1 VPEVC
6 CSAVMDAAEV
16 AGRFGL
22 GRALRLSEGPVA
34 RGRQGE
40 VWRLETTDGAW
51 ALKVGHERRTE
62 QEVALATAFHEAAYA
77 AGVPT
82 PPVVRTTGGSVL
94 ADSGRHQVRVHGWV
108 ELGEPDPL
116 LDPGAV
122 GAVVATVHRVRFEGG
137 GEPDAWSHSPVGAR
151 RWDELVAEL
160 RAAGAPFAG
169 RLADLRDELVAL
181 EEWLEPPSRLRT
193 CHRDLWA
200 DNLLPTRQGTVC
212 VLDWDQ
218 SGPADPSHELACVLF
233 EFGRTDP
240 GRARALTCA
249 YADAGG
255 PGEVARRGHFSML
268 IAQLGHITETA
279 ARDWLVPSR
288 RTPTREDAQAW
299 VGEVLDDPHTR
310 QVLDALLAA
319 ARTR

>member
-1 VPEVC
+1 VD
-6 CSAVMDAAEV
+6 AVEV
-16 AGRFGL
+16 AGTFGL
-22 GRALRLSEGPVA
+22 GRPLRLSDGPVA

-82 PPVVRTTGGSVL
+82 PPVVRTVDGAVL

-108 ELGEPDPL
+108 DLGAPDPL
-116 LDPGAV
+116 LDPAAV
-122 GAVVATVHRVRFEGG
+122 GSVVAAVHRVPFEGG
-137 GEPDAWSHSPVGAR
+137 GELDAWSRTPVGAD
-151 RWDELVAEL
+151 RWDELVADL
-160 RAAGAPFAG
+160 RAARAPFAD

-181 EEWLEPPSRLRT
+181 EEWLEPPTRLRT

-200 DNLLPTRQGTVC
+200 DNLLPTRQGAVC

-240 GRARALTCA
+240 GRARALTSA

-255 PGEVARRGHFSML
+255 PGEVARRGHFTML

-279 ARDWLVPSR
+279 AGDWLEPNR
-288 RTPTREDAQAW
+288 RTPTRDDAEAW
-299 VGEVLDDPHTR
+299 VAEVLDDPHTR
-310 QVLDALLAA
+310 QVLDDLLAA